1 MLGVCALARSEST
14 LKTSTA
20 PQIFQ
25 TRIRPPSVSKLKY
38 DVRDGRK
45 IHRMSFLNGRL
56 EANLLG
62 GVQSGF
68 VQSMSQALGHPNRLY
83 LSRGP
88 EDYFDQH
95 FAFDSQLARF
105 IRVNRIWLGQDHH
118 RLNGRSVFRLLR

>member
-1 MLGVCALARSEST
+1 MLGVCALARSEIT
-14 LKTSTA
+14 LKTSSA

-25 TRIRPPSVSKLKY
+25 TRIRPPSESKLKY

-45 IHRMSFLNGRL
+45 IHRTSLLHSRL
-56 EANLLG
+56 EANLLR

-68 VQSMSQALGHPNRLY
+68 VQSVAQPLYHPNRLY
-83 LSRGP
+83 LPRGP

-105 IRVNRIWLGQDHH
+105 IRVDRI
-118 RLNGRSVFRLLR
+118 